1 VILGMGE
8 KTLLSQSLCEHISR
22 KEIKLLVNARN
33 PQATSEFSDLWLS
46 SDSLGLSGTLADEW
60 NFFTKCLT
68 AVGFY
73 LGEEND
79 KPLWEGGDTSGK
91 ITVKNIYLAH
101 CFYPKFSIFTQL
113 NSENLELA
121 DST

>member
-1 VILGMGE
+1 MNGISLQNALQQLDF
-8 KTLLSQSLCEHISR
+8 TLV
-22 KEIKLLVNARN
+22 KK
-33 PQATSEFSDLWLS
+33 
-46 SDSLGLSGTLADEW
+46 
-60 NFFTKCLT
+60 
-68 AVGFY
+68 
-73 LGEEND
+73 ND
-79 KPLWEGGDTSGK
+79 KLLWEGGDTSGK